1 MAENCTKTFQVA
13 VQIPHNQRLANR
25 VKALVVTAE
34 TELPDLAVPEVSL
47 EVYDAL
53 LEGASEV
60 AS

>member
-1 MAENCTKTFQVA
+1 MESEVETALELLLEEGVVPTCD
-13 VQIPHNQRLANR
+13 R

-34 TELPDLAVPEVSL
+34 AELPDLAVPEVSL